1 MLQDFGINMD
11 KKLRGRLQAI
21 IRKDFKKSELYSNAE
36 EKSRIDVKVYQCQS
50 CKKYMYTGVSEK
62 NFEAFKDKYEGIV
75 AAEVTRSKSGAKR
88 AKTMYEIDHVDPV
101 IPYDRY
107 YYEVD
112 MEEFVERTHCSI
124 ENLELL
130 CKECHK
136 EKSAKEKTIRSK
148 YKKLR
153 KK

>member
-1 MLQDFGINMD
+1 MD

-36 EKSRIDVKVYQCQS
+36 EKARIDVKVHQCQS

>member
-1 MLQDFGINMD
+1 MD

-21 IRKDFKKSELYSNAE
+21 IRKDFKKSKLYSDAE
-36 EKSRIDVKVYQCQS
+36 EKAKIDTKVYQCQC

-62 NFEAFKDKYEGIV
+62 NFKAFQEK
-75 AAEVTRSKSGAKR
+75 VTRSKSGVKR
-88 AKTMYEIDHVDPV
+88 AKTMYELDHKEPV

-112 MEEFVERTHCSI
+112 MEEFVERTHCDI
-124 ENLELL
+124 DNLEVL
-130 CKECHK
+130 CIDCHK

-153 KK
+153 KKS